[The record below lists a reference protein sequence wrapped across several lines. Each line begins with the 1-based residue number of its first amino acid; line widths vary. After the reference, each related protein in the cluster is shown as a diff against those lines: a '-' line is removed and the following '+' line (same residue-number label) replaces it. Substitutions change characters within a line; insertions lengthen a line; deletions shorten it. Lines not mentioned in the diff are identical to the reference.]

1 MTVCKHAFH
10 NGVTAY
16 MLQIGESTL
25 YKIFVL
31 WVVFMEEIFSYLNL
45 EPDDG
50 FLPSSM
56 LAWSFN
62 KTGHSLKDIKRVS
75 GLA

>member
-31 WVVFMEEIFSYLNL
+31 WVVFMEAIFSYLNL

-50 FLPSSM
+50 FLPYSM

-62 KTGHSLKDIKRVS
+62 KTGHSLKDIKRLS